1 MQSLNHQEDKHHHD
15 GDLHQYK
22 QGIEVSD
29 QVDAQYSI
37 RETFFIRLV
46 SSCAVLFASKVVEK
60 L

>member
-29 QVDAQYSI
+29 QVDALQI
-37 RETFFIRLV
+37 RGG
-46 SSCAVLFASKVVEK
+46 
-60 L
+60 